1 MPAPFEH
8 FHSVT
13 LYFLG
18 QDCKDLN
25 GLSCVGGSVAHLN
38 LMSEFSFGVL
48 TFIIIEN
55 FLKFLFLMVITWL
68 TSVGKTR

>member
-55 FLKFLFLMVITWL
+55 FFKFLFLMVITWL

>member
-48 TFIIIEN
+48 AFIIIEN
-55 FLKFLFLMVITWL
+55 FFLIFIFNGDHMVDQC
-68 TSVGKTR
+68 GKDR